1 MSRITVDSVEDGAG
15 GAKEM
20 ACENSVDSNTLS
32 SFLFEP
38 FNASFLKAMLMEFL
52 ATCLFLVSISEP
64 WGKPLMVLNTHQSIP
79 TTSLIHPAFYT

>member
-1 MSRITVDSVEDGAG
+1 MSQKTVDSVEEGNG
-15 GAKEM
+15 GVKEM
-20 ACENSVDSNTLS
+20 AYENSADSNALS

-64 WGKPLMVLNTHQSIP
+64 WGNP
-79 TTSLIHPAFYT
+79 